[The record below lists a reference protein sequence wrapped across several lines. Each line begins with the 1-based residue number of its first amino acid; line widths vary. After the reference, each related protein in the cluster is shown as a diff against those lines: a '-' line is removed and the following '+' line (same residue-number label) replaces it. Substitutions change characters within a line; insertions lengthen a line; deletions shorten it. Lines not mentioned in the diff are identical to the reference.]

1 MVFSANSSSSQPAS
15 SYLTYPP
22 TPSPASPAYG
32 PEPPRYRVFRIQ
44 HSPGSSKIFIPTG
57 PPRPAGHVYSVTDIS
72 HPDHPQPILPLMTD
86 HLSAPHH
93 IGDLYES
100 ELIGSIASQDFD
112 IVQAM
117 IKGYPRP
124 FNPQE
129 PEPPRGES
137 SRCELWVR
145 AVIDMLLEDGI
156 VKPPPPEHAATGGH
170 QLPRHHHT
178 AHCTHQRLHSH
189 HPYRRH
195 SRQSM
200 DRNQ

>member
-1 MVFSANSSSSQPAS
+1 MVVSTNFSSSQPAIS
-15 SYLTYPP
+15 HSAHSP
-22 TPSPASPAYG
+22 TPPPLVSPACG
-32 PEPPRYRVFRIQ
+32 PEPPRYKVFRIQ
-44 HSPGSSKIFIPTG
+44 HSSSSHKIFIPTG
-57 PPRPAGHVYSVTDIS
+57 PPRPAGYLYSVTDIS
-72 HPDHPQPILPLMTD
+72 HPDHPQPVLPLISD
-86 HLSAPHH
+86 LLSAPHH
-93 IGDLYES
+93 IGDIYEG
-100 ELIGSIASQDFD
+100 ELIGTIASQDFD
-112 IVQAM
+112 VVQAM
-117 IKGYPRP
+117 IKRYPRP

-129 PEPPRGES
+129 PEPPKGEPSRG
-137 SRCELWVR
+137 ELWVR

-156 VKPPPPEHAATGGH
+156 V